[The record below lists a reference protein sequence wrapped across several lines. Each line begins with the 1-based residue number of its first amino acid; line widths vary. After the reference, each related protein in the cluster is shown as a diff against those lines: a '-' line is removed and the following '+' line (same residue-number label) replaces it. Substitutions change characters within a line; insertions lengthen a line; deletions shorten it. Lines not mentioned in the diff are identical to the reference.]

1 MMAIYTKTGDK
12 GKTSLF
18 DGARVRKDDLR
29 VETYG
34 TFDECNAQIS
44 VAEKYCQ
51 LSQNKKLLKQ
61 IEYKMFFLQGEIAT
75 QDTDKFYGKSQRIEA
90 EDIQLLEHVIDDY
103 TTKLPKVTSFIL
115 PGQSLAGA
123 QLHVC
128 RTLCRRAE
136 RRLIQLGDTITFRP
150 EIEQYVNRL
159 SDLMY
164 ILARAEDHEAQQ
176 EKIVDEVVKR
186 YMKAIE
192 SN

>member
-1 MMAIYTKTGDK
+1 MAIYTKTGDK
-12 GKTSLF
+12 GNTSLF
-18 DGARVRKDDLR
+18 DGGRVKKYDLR

-51 LSQNKKLLKQ
+51 ISENKELLKQ

-90 EDIQLLEHVIDDY
+90 EDIHLLECTIDKY
-103 TTKLPKVTSFIL
+103 TDELPAVDSFIL
-115 PGQSLAGA
+115 PGMSLAGA

-136 RRLIQLGDTITFRP
+136 RRLVQLSETIKFRP
-150 EIEQYVNRL
+150 EVEQYANRL
-159 SDLMY
+159 SDFMY
-164 ILARAEDHEAQQ
+164 ILARAEDHYAQQ
-176 EKIVDEVVKR
+176 QKLVDEVVKR
-186 YMKAIE
+186 YCKAIE
-192 SN
+192 SK

>member
-1 MMAIYTKTGDK
+1 MTKEK
-12 GKTSLF
+12 PALF

-90 EDIQLLEHVIDDY
+90 EDIQLLERVIDDY
-103 TTKLPKVTSFIL
+103 TAKLPKVTSFIL

-136 RRLIQLGDTITFRP
+136 RRLIQLSDTITFRP

-186 YMKAIE
+186 YVKAIE